1 MIYGKNRD
9 KNEISSIDIDMNN
22 DIDRYVS
29 KYSNIVNDKSDLV
42 NKIKELLD
50 SFMLDI
56 GRETS
61 CDIIEIKMRECQVNI
76 QNLIKD
82 DGAGNDDYEVDRAEN
97 NRITRIITDQ
107 LSNSEL
113 IDKEVI
119 DFNETI
125 ERLLNDETIE
135 RLLNDWTIERFLNDF
150 DDDDDDYDN
159 DDDDEITDDD
169 NKAMRIIFTNE
180 YKKDPTN
187 KNLLVFIK
195 KLDEDEIAKE

>member
-1 MIYGKNRD
+1 MR
-9 KNEISSIDIDMNN
+9 SQ
-22 DIDRYVS
+22 
-29 KYSNIVNDKSDLV
+29 LV

-135 RLLNDWTIERFLNDF
+135 RLLNDGAI
-150 DDDDDDYDN
+150 DDDDDDD
-159 DDDDEITDDD
+159 DDDDEITDDG
-169 NKAMRIIFTNE
+169 NKAMRRIFINE

>member
-61 CDIIEIKMRECQVNI
+61 YDFIEIKMCECQVNI
-76 QNLIKD
+76 
-82 DGAGNDDYEVDRAEN
+82 
-97 NRITRIITDQ
+97 
-107 LSNSEL
+107 
-113 IDKEVI
+113 
-119 DFNETI
+119 
-125 ERLLNDETIE
+125 
-135 RLLNDWTIERFLNDF
+135 
-150 DDDDDDYDN
+150 
-159 DDDDEITDDD
+159 
-169 NKAMRIIFTNE
+169 
-180 YKKDPTN
+180 
-187 KNLLVFIK
+187 
-195 KLDEDEIAKE
+195 